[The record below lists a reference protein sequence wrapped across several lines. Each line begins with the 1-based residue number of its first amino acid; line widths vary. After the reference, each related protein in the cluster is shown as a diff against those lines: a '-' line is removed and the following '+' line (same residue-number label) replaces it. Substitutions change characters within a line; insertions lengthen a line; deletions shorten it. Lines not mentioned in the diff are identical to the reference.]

1 MSIGGVTGS
10 AVGSGDV
17 DRRSLLPDFVLGTT
31 VILSD
36 GYAWVYV
43 QAMGSIVASQTDVNV
58 TGAFSASDGGGT
70 YVNTAAFED
79 EDYGWVRS
87 PEKLA

>member
-1 MSIGGVTGS
+1 MAIGATGS
-10 AVGSGDV
+10 AVGSGDTS
-17 DRRSLLPDFVLGTT
+17 RRSLTSDFLLGTSVVLT
-31 VILSD
+31 D

-43 QAMGSIVASQTDVNV
+43 QAMGSIPANQTDVNV
-58 TGAFSASDGGGT
+58 TAAFSASDSGGS

-79 EDYGWVRS
+79 EEYGWVRS

>member
-17 DRRSLLPDFVLGTT
+17 NRRSLTPDFVLGTT
-31 VILSD
+31 VVLTD
-36 GYAWVYV
+36 AYAWVYV
-43 QAMGSIVASQTDVNV
+43 QAMGSIPASQEDVNV
-58 TGAFSASDGGGT
+58 TPAFIANDSGGT

-79 EDYGWVRS
+79 EEYGWVRS